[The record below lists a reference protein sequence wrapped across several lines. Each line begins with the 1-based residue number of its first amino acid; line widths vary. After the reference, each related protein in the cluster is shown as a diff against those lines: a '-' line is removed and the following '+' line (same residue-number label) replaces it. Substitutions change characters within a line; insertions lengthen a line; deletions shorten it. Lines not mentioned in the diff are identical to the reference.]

1 MVDEDS
7 HSSDLSR
14 QLSVLGEEGHST
26 ILATLVTLQN
36 CTEMLRNLTFV
47 VQFHILASH
56 QKKFLLFRAIF
67 EQLLLQNATFDCFL
81 SNFLATSGKP

>member
-36 CTEMLRNLTFV
+36 CTEMLTNFTFV
-47 VQFHILASH
+47 VQFAYFSISP
-56 QKKFLLFRAIF
+56 KKVFAFS
-67 EQLLLQNATFDCFL
+67 
-81 SNFLATSGKP
+81 SNF

>member
-56 QKKFLLFRAIF
+56 QKKFLLF
-67 EQLLLQNATFDCFL
+67 EQFL
-81 SNFLATSGKP
+81 SNFCYKMQLLTVF

>member
-7 HSSDLSR
+7 HSNDLSL

-36 CTEMLRNLTFV
+36 CTEMLRILRLLYNL
-47 VQFHILASH
+47 HILASH
-56 QKKFLLFRAIF
+56 PKKFLLFRAIF
-67 EQLLLQNATFDCFL
+67 E
-81 SNFLATSGKP
+81 